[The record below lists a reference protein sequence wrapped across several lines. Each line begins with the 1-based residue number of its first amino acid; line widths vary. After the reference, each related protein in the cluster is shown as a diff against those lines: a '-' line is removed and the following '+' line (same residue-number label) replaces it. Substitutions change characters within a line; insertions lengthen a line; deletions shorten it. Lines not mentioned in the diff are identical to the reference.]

1 MKQYINEAKQFQ
13 KLAGIIKENLENDD
27 IIYDTLVGIRHEQ
40 LVSDMMAAAE
50 SDPSLTLIDFLRQYD
65 SSGEMDELYEGEAKI
80 TPDNRVK
87 YLAHT
92 LETIWQRG
100 RGNNKIDYISV
111 ATSLIEDMFGS
122 DEQEMDELYEVQLS
136 PVNQKLKEKYIEDYM
151 SQVID
156 DHAGEYYDDLAD
168 MDDIEAHAAK
178 FGYTDTLRTIDRK
191 VDTDLQNQRMK
202 QRMKGPEDQYRRE
215 PVITKKGKMHKYDVD
230 ALKDKLKSKLGLEY

>member
-50 SDPSLTLIDFLRQYD
+50 GDPSLTLIDYLKQYD
-65 SSGEMDELYEGEAKI
+65 SSDEMDELYEGEAKI
-80 TPDNRVK
+80 TPDNRVN

-100 RGNNKIDYISV
+100 RNNNEVNYASV

-122 DEQEMDELYEVQLS
+122 DEQEM
-136 PVNQKLKEKYIEDYM
+136 
-151 SQVID
+151 
-156 DHAGEYYDDLAD
+156 A
-168 MDDIEAHAAK
+168 
-178 FGYTDTLRTIDRK
+178 
-191 VDTDLQNQRMK
+191 
-202 QRMKGPEDQYRRE
+202 
-215 PVITKKGKMHKYDVD
+215 
-230 ALKDKLKSKLGLEY
+230 